1 MGELGIIGRVRYGIR
16 TEKSRKGKVNKRG
29 KLIRYLIRF
38 LLSFLVILESIS

>member
-16 TEKSRKGKVNKRG
+16 GEKRRKGKVNRRG

-38 LLSFLVILESIS
+38 LLSFLVIPESIS